1 MNSTKKC
8 SETHY
13 INYNTALTNHP
24 YTTAQVI
31 YVRDVLVI
39 KWKKIQFKIK
49 TYLDITN
56 NQSQYVKENKLQQPI
71 NLYT

>member
-8 SETHY
+8 SGTHY

-31 YVRDVLVI
+31 YVRDALVI
-39 KWKKIQFKIK
+39 KWKKIQFKIIFRHEQK
-49 TYLDITN
+49 LIIKI
-56 NQSQYVKENKLQQPI
+56 KEKCSD
-71 NLYT
+71 TS